1 MWRRKGNSV
10 GVNLAGSGDRV
21 LKKMYSVLGSNLKFG
36 KWQER
41 PLKVYRCMAFIVLV
55 VIQLWS
61 LEFINVCTVYE
72 AEIKGQ
78 SSSSSNSQN
87 VAFVSSENTSS
98 TNEEVNVP
106 HEVSTASSQGQAS
119 SLTYADDIMFS
130 FFANQS
136 NSPQLDNED
145 LE

>member
-41 PLKVYRCMAFIVLV
+41 PVKVYRCMAFIVLV

-61 LEFINVCTVYE
+61 LEFINVYTGSVVASKPKAMQE
-72 AEIKGQ
+72 TTEMEIEVMDKRIGTFADRQ
-78 SSSSSNSQN
+78 TENKRKPYNNQQPQQHHQN
-87 VAFVSSENTSS
+87 KRRVLTQCIRRFEN
-98 TNEEVNVP
+98 
-106 HEVSTASSQGQAS
+106 
-119 SLTYADDIMFS
+119 
-130 FFANQS
+130 
-136 NSPQLDNED
+136 
-145 LE
+145 